1 MTALT
6 RGPLPARVY
15 WTRRLVVAAVA
26 MAVVVAG
33 VRVAGMFAGEP
44 EAPDRAANTSGATTS
59 GPRAVPSLPPPATD
73 DDDADRDK
81 RKNKKKNGKGKKRGP
96 VLAAPEGPCDDS
108 DIAVTPTARRT
119 VAGSPIEFVLEL
131 RTISSPACTWEVSP
145 ESLTVK
151 ITSGKDEIWSS
162 RQCPRAIPSREV
174 VVRDNATT
182 ELGLTWSARRSDD
195 GCTKL
200 TEWALPGWYHIN
212 AAALAGEPSDF
223 QFELSAPKPEVV
235 TETVKPDP
243 KRDGRRPSDKKR
255 DGARR

>member
-15 WTRRLVVAAVA
+15 WTRRLVVAALAV
-26 MAVVVAG
+26 AVVAAG

-44 EAPDRAANTSGATTS
+44 EAPVRAANTSGSATP
-59 GPRAVPSLPPPATD
+59 GPRAVPSLPPPVID
-73 DDDADRDK
+73 DSDQGRRNDK
-81 RKNKKKNGKGKKRGP
+81 GKGRKQGP

-108 DIAVTPTARRT
+108 DIAVTPAAKRT
-119 VAGSPIEFVLEL
+119 VAGSPVQFVLGL

-145 ESLTVK
+145 DSLTVK

-162 RQCPRAIPSREV
+162 RECPRAIPSREV

-182 ELGLTWSARRSDD
+182 ELQLTWSARRSDE
-195 GCTKL
+195 GCTRL

-223 QFELSAPKPEVV
+223 QFELAAPEPEVV
-235 TETVKPDP
+235 TETVEPDP
-243 KRDGRRPSDKKR
+243 KRDGRRPRDKKR